1 MLRLGPIQ
9 GFPSACPANL
19 VAQHKSSLVFRFD
32 GRLAQ
37 NGDWEVSLAEVGF
50 FCCRLAQ
57 CELRGFV
64 SSEGLL
70 LPTRRADFYF
80 NALSMTS
87 AGLRVILRSGMP
99 LCVTGAG
106 HRTLF
111 HPCGRRCIF
120 ARCGSTV
127 GRRESK

>member
-57 CELRGFV
+57 CELRGVV

-70 LPTRRADFYF
+70 LPMRRADFLLQRTVRDKRETSGHF
-80 NALSMTS
+80 AVWNAALRDRCRTS
-87 AGLRVILRSGMP
+87 DAFSPMRQALHF
-99 LCVTGAG
+99 C
-106 HRTLF
+106 TLLLN
-111 HPCGRRCIF
+111 CWQ
-120 ARCGSTV
+120 A
-127 GRRESK
+127 